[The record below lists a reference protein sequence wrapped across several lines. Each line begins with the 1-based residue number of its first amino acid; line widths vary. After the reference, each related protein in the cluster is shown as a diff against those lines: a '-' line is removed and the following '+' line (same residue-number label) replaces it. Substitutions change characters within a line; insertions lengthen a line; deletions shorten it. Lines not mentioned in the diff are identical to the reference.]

1 MAQPRSVSSPAQG
14 GGSGRSQQS
23 LVCSMLRQLA
33 LSHHPA
39 TSLPVPAFFSLAL
52 CATLPWP
59 SAQRPDRERPDRG
72 TQLHETEHALVTQ
85 PRQGPALSQEPEIL
99 GGICPAGETGV
110 LGYGDAFVRHRRRLV
125 RRKASRLRCRP
136 CGNRFRVIELTCR
149 LCCVH
154 VRAHPLRVSP
164 YCAALWN
171 Y

>member
-1 MAQPRSVSSPAQG
+1 HRE
-14 GGSGRSQQS
+14 
-23 LVCSMLRQLA
+23 
-33 LSHHPA
+33 
-39 TSLPVPAFFSLAL
+39 VPDP
-52 CATLPWP
+52 CTH
-59 SAQRPDRERPDRG
+59 
-72 TQLHETEHALVTQ
+72 LHETEHALVTQ

-99 GGICPAGETGV
+99 GGFYPAGETRV
-110 LGYGDAFVRHRRRLV
+110 LGYGDPFVRHRRRLD

-154 VRAHPLRVSP
+154 VRAQPLRVTP